1 MDPRKSLE
9 PQHLDYIDALRGL
22 AFLGVLCTHTIGC
35 IGHFPSHEFFSSGA
49 YGVQLF
55 FLASA
60 ITLCYSSSRRVQ
72 FDHYPWLSFFIRRF
86 FRIAPLFWLA
96 MAFYWTCP
104 HTWPEFMH
112 QTDPSSGIRPYYFV
126 LTALFLHGWRPE
138 TINSIVPGG
147 WSIAVEMTFYLLFP
161 LCFYYINSLRK
172 AALAVLISVVLAH
185 AAIIGVHQSF
195 LGDAAGYESAGKFFA
210 HHWFPAQA
218 PTFFIGFALFYLLKH
233 DVGIRLIRSPF
244 WSRMLFIFCLMVYP
258 TALFGSDELIPQD
271 VIIVMLLA
279 GFVLAIA
286 SNSIPYVVN
295 PLICYIGKISF
306 SCYIVHFAM
315 LVIALRLF
323 GFDLHLH
330 THDAGSSVPN
340 FLNFVKL
347 VATTLILT
355 VIVATITYHLIEQ
368 PGIALGR
375 RLIKWLNNRP
385 IPASTTVE
393 IPVMTY
399 GDGAL
404 IKHEPAAVPPPDS
417 AR

>member
-1 MDPRKSLE
+1 
-9 PQHLDYIDALRGL
+9 
-22 AFLGVLCTHTIGC
+22 
-35 IGHFPSHEFFSSGA
+35 
-49 YGVQLF
+49 
-55 FLASA
+55 
-60 ITLCYSSSRRVQ
+60 
-72 FDHYPWLSFFIRRF
+72 
-86 FRIAPLFWLA
+86 
-96 MAFYWTCP
+96 
-104 HTWPEFMH
+104 
-112 QTDPSSGIRPYYFV
+112 
-126 LTALFLHGWRPE
+126 
-138 TINSIVPGG
+138 
-147 WSIAVEMTFYLLFP
+147 MTFYVLFP

-172 AALAVLISVVLAH
+172 AALAVLISAVLAR
-185 AAIIGVHQSF
+185 AAIIGVHKSF
-195 LGDAAGYESAGKFFA
+195 LGDVAGYDSGGKFFA
-210 HHWFPAQA
+210 YHWFPAQA
-218 PTFFIGFALFYLLKH
+218 PTFLIGFALFYLLRH
-233 DVGIRLIRSPF
+233 EVGIRLIRSLF